1 MVDSEKMAQ
10 HRDLAI
16 MHQSSRILDDIDQKS
31 QQGGHLLI
39 VDDETE
45 ILRSLRRQFRRKY
58 QVFEAN
64 SADEG
69 YRIMCET
76 DIQVIIS
83 DQRMPGMTG
92 TEFYGRVKAE
102 FPDAI
107 RLILTGYSDIKA
119 VIAAINE
126 GNVFR
131 YITKPWDPQ
140 ELDAI
145 VREAFERYWLV
156 KHNRLLMA
164 ELQTA
169 NQELEARVQARTA
182 ELEAANQELI
192 ALNQQK
198 DGFLGMAAHDL
209 RNPLSSI
216 RGFAKLIAEDP
227 AVAETEELGTFTDI
241 IIKNSDHMLSLLDSL
256 LDASQ
261 IQRGKLTLHPRP
273 IHPEQL
279 AADALDIH
287 SRAGNQKGIRLISD
301 ISPDLPAVP
310 MDPERIRQVLD
321 NLISNAFKFSPTD
334 TTVKLAVAGDTDG
347 LRFSVRDQGLGIKP
361 EELDR
366 LFGEF
371 QTTSTRSVDG
381 QKGFGLGLAIC
392 KRIVEAHGGRIGVE
406 SEYGRGSCFYFTVP
420 LAGRSAE
427 AGDPA

>member
-16 MHQSSRILDDIDQKS
+16 MHQPSRILEDIEKKS
-31 QQGGHLLI
+31 QQGGNLLI

-58 QVFEAN
+58 QVLEAN
-64 SADEG
+64 SADAG
-69 YRIMCET
+69 YRIMCEQ

-119 VIAAINE
+119 VIAAIND

-145 VREAFERYWLV
+145 VKEAFERYWLV

-216 RGFAKLIAEDP
+216 RGFAKLIAEDLS
-227 AVAETEELGTFTDI
+227 ETEELGTFTDI

-261 IQRGKLTLHPRP
+261 IQRGKLTIHPQP
-273 IHPEQL
+273 IHPKQL
-279 AADALDIH
+279 AADTLDIH
-287 SRAGNQKGIRLISD
+287 TRAGNQKGIRLISD

-334 TTVKLAVAGDTDG
+334 TTVRLEVTQDTDG

-420 LAGRSAE
+420 LEGASTE
-427 AGDPA
+427 AGDSA